1 MVDAILRKRN
11 TPFWNVPRVLDEV
24 RKVRKCSDV
33 SMKVSDMTSS
43 LKFCMSEVPQKQ
55 LLFHWLIKHQQHQGY
70 VEWLSPGVKHRVGVH
85 GRGAERW
92 LSRTVWGHSEAPL
105 LGPSWGTICGN
116 RLIWDTFYSALN
128 LHVFSTEWMSKQED
142 SQLLKWGIL
151 AADKQT
157 LAEL

>member
-11 TPFWNVPRVLDEV
+11 TPFWNVPRAWDEV
-24 RKVRKCSDV
+24 RTVRKCSDV

-43 LKFCMSEVPQKQ
+43 LKFCMSEVLQKQ
-55 LLFHWLIKHQQHQGY
+55 LLFHRLMKHQQHQGY

-105 LGPSWGTICGN
+105 LAPSWGTICGN
-116 RLIWDTFYSALN
+116 RLIYETLFIALLIYTSSPLN
-128 LHVFSTEWMSKQED
+128 GWVSRRTHNFLNE
-142 SQLLKWGIL
+142 GY
-151 AADKQT
+151 
-157 LAEL
+157 

>member
-11 TPFWNVPRVLDEV
+11 TPFWNVPRAWDEV
-24 RKVRKCSDV
+24 RTVRKCSDV

-43 LKFCMSEVPQKQ
+43 LKFCMSEVLQKQ
-55 LLFHWLIKHQQHQGY
+55 LLFHRLMKHQQHQGY
-70 VEWLSPGVKHRVGVH
+70 VALTWSQTQ
-85 GRGAERW
+85 GRCTWEGSREVALPDCLGAQ
-92 LSRTVWGHSEAPL
+92 WGPPSCPV
-105 LGPSWGTICGN
+105 LGHHLWEQIN
-116 RLIWDTFYSALN
+116 IWDPFYSALN
-128 LHVFSTEWMSKQED
+128 LHVFSAEWMSKQED